1 MAEIRNQLKK
11 IWIRSMETVGNT
23 ASSIASNTKFKVDEM
38 NLQNQRREIIANIGS
53 LAYVLWQKGEAF
65 PEEIRKQLQEIQTI
79 DERLNDMRAERYAGK
94 VEAAGNDAPA
104 ENAAAADGRDENAA
118 DAAAPAEGTDATE
131 APAPAEETKKIE
143 KEKPGIP
150 TVLTE
155 TYFAHEREAEWLQNS
170 QPARN
175 GRGELS
181 LTEEDEPEVR
191 RKVLGEVK
199 DTASVTES
207 IDALFNRERNVEIM
221 ADKVKDSL
229 QKMGAIREQAQGERN
244 SQDAPAE

>member
-94 VEAAGNDAPA
+94 VGAAENDAPA
-104 ENAAAADGRDENAA
+104 ETTAAEDAA
-118 DAAAPAEGTDATE
+118 DAAQAEGTDATE
-131 APAPAEETKKIE
+131 TSGPAEDEAKSE
-143 KEKPGIP
+143 EEKPGIP

-155 TYFAHEREAEWLQNS
+155 
-170 QPARN
+170 
-175 GRGELS
+175 
-181 LTEEDEPEVR
+181 DEPEGRGTVF
-191 RKVLGEVK
+191 GEVK

>member
-94 VEAAGNDAPA
+94 VGAAENDAPA
-104 ENAAAADGRDENAA
+104 ETTAAEDAAAVDGREEDAA
-118 DAAAPAEGTDATE
+118 DAAQAEGTDATE
-131 APAPAEETKKIE
+131 TSGPAEDEAKSE
-143 KEKPGIP
+143 EEKPGIP

-155 TYFAHEREAEWLQNS
+155 
-170 QPARN
+170 
-175 GRGELS
+175 
-181 LTEEDEPEVR
+181 DEPEVR
-191 RKVLGEVK
+191 GTVFGEVK